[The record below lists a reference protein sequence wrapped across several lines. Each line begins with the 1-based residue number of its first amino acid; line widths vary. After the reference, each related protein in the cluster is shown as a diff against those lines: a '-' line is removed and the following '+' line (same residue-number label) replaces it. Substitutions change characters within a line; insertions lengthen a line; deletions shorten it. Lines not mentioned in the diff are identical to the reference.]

1 MAGDMSEMAERFR
14 KVARGFT
21 DRAEAVPDGAW
32 DNPTPCEG
40 WVARDIVRHLVDW
53 MPGFFL
59 RSAGLELTTGP
70 SADHDPAGAWR
81 QLRDALQAALD
92 DPEIAA
98 RQYDSPAGPMTVEHA
113 IDQFATNDILVHTW
127 DLARA
132 TGLDEEVRPLALDAR
147 PSPTAP
153 RCNLVHGPIAP
164 VAASTSAWRTTPR
177 TRRGDEVSSRHR
189 SSQAL

>member
-1 MAGDMSEMAERFR
+1 MSEMAERFR

-70 SADHDPAGAWR
+70 SADHDPAGHGAHSAMR
-81 QLRDALQAALD
+81 SK
-92 DPEIAA
+92 P
-98 RQYDSPAGPMTVEHA
+98 
-113 IDQFATNDILVHTW
+113 
-127 DLARA
+127 
-132 TGLDEEVRPLALDAR
+132 
-147 PSPTAP
+147 PS
-153 RCNLVHGPIAP
+153 
-164 VAASTSAWRTTPR
+164 TTPR
-177 TRRGDEVSSRHR
+177 SQPASTTARRDP
-189 SSQAL
+189 

>member
-21 DRAEAVPDGAW
+21 DRAEAVPDRAW

-81 QLRDALQAALD
+81 PLRDALQAALD

-132 TGLDEEVRPLALDAR
+132 TGLDETLDADEVRRAVDAMAPHDEAMRKSGHYGPRVDVPDDADEQTRLLAFSGRR
-147 PSPTAP
+147 P
-153 RCNLVHGPIAP
+153 
-164 VAASTSAWRTTPR
+164 
-177 TRRGDEVSSRHR
+177 
-189 SSQAL
+189 